1 MKTTGSRK
9 PRILIVDDEPFN
21 IMLLKGLLTRMGCDA
36 VGANNATTALKTLD
50 RTYDLVLSD
59 VMMPEMDGF
68 EMVRQIRKNP
78 ETLDIPIIMVTTLSE
93 KEDRLKAV
101 EAGANDFITKPV
113 DKLELSV
120 RTRSLLDLKAR
131 QDDVK
136 RFEAE
141 LHQMVE
147 TRTVQLR
154 RALRNL
160 KNASYETVNRLAGA
174 AEFKDDDTASH
185 IKRMSRFC
193 ALIAEKAGLSD
204 HEVELILHASPMH
217 DIGKIGIPDA
227 VLLKPGQLVA
237 DEWRLMKRHPEFGAK
252 ILADADTDLLRASEQ
267 IALTH
272 HEKWDGS
279 GYPNGLS
286 GEEIPLYGRICAVAD
301 VFDALTSR
309 RPYKAPFSIEK
320 SIEIMKA
327 GSGSHFDPRLL
338 DLLLNSMDRILEIKY
353 RFQDRGD

>member
-1 MKTTGSRK
+1 MKTTEPRK
-9 PRILIVDDEPFN
+9 ARILIVDDEPFN
-21 IMLLKGLLTRMGCDA
+21 IMLLKGLLTRMGWNA
-36 VGANNATTALKTLD
+36 VGANNAKTALKVLD
-50 RTYDLVLSD
+50 RTYDLVLAD

-68 EMVRQIRKNP
+68 EMVRHIRKNP
-78 ETLDIPIIMVTTLSE
+78 ETIDIPIIMVTTLSE

-120 RTRSLLDLKAR
+120 RTRSLLTLKAR

-141 LHQMVE
+141 LHGMVE
-147 TRTVQLR
+147 TRTLQLR
-154 RALRNL
+154 RTLKDL

-174 AEFKDDDTASH
+174 AEFKDDDTACH
-185 IKRMSRFC
+185 IKRMSWYC
-193 ALIAEKAGLSD
+193 ALIAEKAGLS
-204 HEVELILHASPMH
+204 ENKVELVLNASPMH

-227 VLLKPGQLVA
+227 ILLKPGGLGA
-237 DEWRLMKRHPEFGAK
+237 DEWGLMKRHPEFGAK
-252 ILADADTDLLRASEQ
+252 ILSDSDTELLRISEQ

-279 GYPNGLS
+279 GYPGGLS
-286 GEEIPLYGRICAVAD
+286 GEAIPLYGRICAVAD

-309 RPYKAPFSIEK
+309 RPYKAAFSIEK
-320 SIEIMKA
+320 SIDIMKA
-327 GSGSHFDPRLL
+327 GRGSHFDPRLL
-338 DLLLNSMDRILEIKY
+338 DLFLNNMDRVLEIKR
-353 RFQDRGD
+353 RFQD